1 MLLGFTAPRGYA
13 PRPMSNAAQQ
23 PDKEPK
29 DASLAMRLLRVI
41 WERRIY
47 VARTVY
53 AIGHTLGWLYQKFP
67 LPRHIK
73 DITTELTF
81 HAIEHFIVQS
91 NGYQDWLHR
100 RVGLSRLHG
109 LFRKADREAAAPP
122 VKSPSSDDWQAL
134 AHTRRGKAV
143 QPDGVQ
149 PVAVIVPVYKG
160 YNETLRCLY
169 SVLAAECDTPFTLTV
184 INDASPDYKLV
195 EKLRQLQEQGLFE
208 LISHDMNQGFVKSV
222 NHGMQRHESSDVVLL
237 NADAEVYD
245 GWLDRMRRALY
256 ANDETASVTPFS
268 NHAELCSYP
277 KIFHANTAPLELEY
291 AALDRLA
298 SHCNRHLA
306 PELPTAVGFC
316 MMIRRATLEQIGY
329 FDEDT
334 FGRGYGEEN
343 DWCLRAANEHWRHV
357 LAADVFVRHTGNVS
371 FEGSKHRLLRRSLRK
386 LNARHPH
393 YRKLVRSFREDD
405 PLRPYRQQLDL
416 ARLQYLGAD
425 NGFLM
430 ISHNAG
436 GGTERHIHDLTSRLA
451 ADGITAYRLS
461 PDPEHA
467 SRIRLWHQDA
477 PNCPNLIFDMDNDQ
491 VPLVS
496 CLRALSISHLHLHH
510 LIGFAPRMQNL
521 IDLLSRELN
530 VSYDVTIHDYYFIC
544 PGINLIYDSGI
555 YDGDPDIEQSEKWAQ
570 HHPTP
575 AGRTPIWQ
583 WRHQHQLLLEA
594 ARCIYAPSA
603 DCALRIQR
611 YFPHIAL
618 AVRPHPE
625 TLVPAPDLFTA
636 HEPGR
641 SLDIAL
647 IGHLTR
653 HKGCDVILKLAQD
666 AKERQLPIHFHI
678 FGDAENKTALSKTG
692 HATVYGAYEEAKIFD
707 ILGKQECHLSLTAS
721 IWPETYTYTL
731 TIALNAGIYPVCF
744 DLGAPAERIRNAGWG
759 TILSLDLLD
768 DPEGVNDTLLAL
780 ETTPP
785 PAELRSVITHDYR
798 DFTREYYGIS
808 PHQMIAFG

>member
-1 MLLGFTAPRGYA
+1 MAE
-13 PRPMSNAAQQ
+13 Q
-23 PDKEPK
+23 PNKDSK
-29 DASLAMRLLRVI
+29 DASLAMRLLRMI

-47 VARTVY
+47 VARSVY
-53 AIGHTLGWLYQKFP
+53 AVGHTLGWLYQKFP

-91 NGYQDWLHR
+91 NAYQDWLHR
-100 RVGLSRLHG
+100 RVGLTRLHG
-109 LFRKADREAAAPP
+109 LFSR
-122 VKSPSSDDWQAL
+122 KSPPDAPALSVKAPTADQWQAL
-134 AHTRRGKAV
+134 IHQHRSKTPPAANA
-143 QPDGVQ
+143 
-149 PVAVIVPVYKG
+149 PVIAVIIPVYKG
-160 YNETLRCLY
+160 YDETLRCIY
-169 SVLAAECDTPFTLTV
+169 SVLDAECNTAFTLTL

-208 LISHDMNQGFVKSV
+208 LVTHESNQGFVKSV
-222 NHGMQRHESSDVVLL
+222 NHGMQRHENQDVLLL
-237 NADAEVYD
+237 NADTQVYD
-245 GWLDRMRRALY
+245 GWLDRMHRALH
-256 ANDETASVTPFS
+256 ANEETASVTPFS

-277 KIFHANTAPLELEY
+277 RVFHANTAALELDY
-291 AALDRLA
+291 AALDQLA
-298 SHCNRHLA
+298 ARQNHALA

-316 MMIRRATLEQIGY
+316 MMIKRAALEQIGY

-343 DWCLRAANEHWRHV
+343 DWCLRAADAHWRHV
-357 LAADVFVRHTGNVS
+357 LAADTFVRHTGNVS
-371 FEGSKHRLLRRSLRK
+371 FEGSKDRLLRRSLRK

-405 PLRPYRQQLDL
+405 PLQPYRQQLDI
-416 ARLQYLGAD
+416 ARLQRLGGD
-425 NGFLM
+425 HGFLM

-436 GGTERHIHDLTSRLA
+436 GGTERHISDMVTRLA

-477 PNCPNLIFDMDNDQ
+477 PNCPNLIFDMDDDQ
-491 VPLVS
+491 VVLVS
-496 CLRALSISHLHLHH
+496 CLRALGITHLHLHH
-510 LIGFAPRMQNL
+510 LIGFAPRMLNL
-521 IDLLSRELN
+521 VDMLARALT
-530 VSYDVTIHDYYFIC
+530 VPYDVTIHDYYFIC
-544 PGINLIYDSGI
+544 PSINLIYDSGV
-555 YDGDPDIEQSEKWAQ
+555 YDGDPDIEQSEKWAR

-583 WRHQHQLLLEA
+583 WRHQHQQLLEA
-594 ARCIYAPSA
+594 ARSIYAPSA

-611 YFPHIAL
+611 YFPNIAL

-625 TLVPAPDLFTA
+625 SLQPAPDLFIPHIA
-636 HEPGR
+636 GR
-641 SLDIAL
+641 PLDIAV

-653 HKGCDVILKLAQD
+653 HKGSEQILKLAQD

-678 FGDAENKTALSKTG
+678 FGDAENAAALSKTG
-692 HATVYGAYEEAKIFD
+692 HATVHGAYQESD
-707 ILGKQECHLSLTAS
+707 IYTLLAAQECHLSLTAS

-731 TIALNAGIYPVCF
+731 TIALNAGLYPVCF
-744 DLGAPAERIRNAGWG
+744 DLGAPSERIRNAGWG
-759 TILSLDLLD
+759 TILSLDYMLD
-768 DPEGVNDTLLAL
+768 AEGMNNALLAL
-780 ETTPP
+780 ETAAP
-785 PAELRSVITHDYR
+785 PANLRSAITHNYQ

-808 PHQMIAFG
+808 PEHTAAA